1 MAIKKRGR
9 NEEISSIDEQDVLSR
24 VLEASPRYR

>member
-9 NEEISSIDEQDVLSR
+9 NEEISCTDEQDVLSR
-24 VLEASPRYR
+24 VLEDSS